1 MEYYAA
7 IKINVLYVKVW
18 MNLTNTVLN
27 EDKEATH
34 KRLHIVWLHSQ
45 NVERQVKHSYA
56 VRS

>member
-34 KRLHIVWLHSQ
+34 KRLHIV
-45 NVERQVKHSYA
+45 
-56 VRS
+56 